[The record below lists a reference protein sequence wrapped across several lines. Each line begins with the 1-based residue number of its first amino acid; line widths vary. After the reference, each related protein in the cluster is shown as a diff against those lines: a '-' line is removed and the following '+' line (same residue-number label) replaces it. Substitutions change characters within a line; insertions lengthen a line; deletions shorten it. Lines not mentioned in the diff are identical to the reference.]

1 MPFLV
6 NIYQTGME
14 VKLYVVQIPFSVF
27 YFCIIQKF
35 WCFQVNHVGLLDIH
49 KKLYRSRI
57 YNKVGWFLSWIFFC
71 CERQIM
77 LAILTASSEGRSALQ
92 NFYLTSWL
100 MLNMWH
106 FWSTEENILICSPWC
121 IQTQMQSSFMFT
133 VIDLPHHLLLYIALN
148 LFLVLLPMCFIH
160 YWHVPSS

>member
-57 YNKVGWFLSWIFFC
+57 YNKVGWFLS
-71 CERQIM
+71 
-77 LAILTASSEGRSALQ
+77 
-92 NFYLTSWL
+92 
-100 MLNMWH
+100 
-106 FWSTEENILICSPWC
+106 
-121 IQTQMQSSFMFT
+121 
-133 VIDLPHHLLLYIALN
+133 
-148 LFLVLLPMCFIH
+148 
-160 YWHVPSS
+160 